1 MVSEAAVNAL
11 QVIMS
16 VEESHKWG
24 FTPESLGGCFS
35 HVGVIIYI
43 LKIVHDIT
51 LLSPALPFSLKFPSY
66 FWSHAHS
73 TSHSSLIK
81 FHVIGWLIITLLALK
96 NIEAR
101 LWKGGF
107 FSLSISTFW
116 KASCIV
122 HTASEMIQS
131 FCSTFCFTSQF
142 WFPSILWYICHTVF
156 CQVSFWCQC
165 HH

>member
-1 MVSEAAVNAL
+1 MMVSEAAVNAL

-35 HVGVIIYI
+35 HVGVMIYI

-81 FHVIGWLIITLLALK
+81 FHVIG
-96 NIEAR
+96 
-101 LWKGGF
+101 
-107 FSLSISTFW
+107 
-116 KASCIV
+116 
-122 HTASEMIQS
+122 
-131 FCSTFCFTSQF
+131 
-142 WFPSILWYICHTVF
+142 
-156 CQVSFWCQC
+156 
-165 HH
+165 